1 MRIVP
6 SVKWRG
12 DGRKVSI
19 LNVMA
24 IFGSF
29 VGRRPRCRIM
39 PRDDVRAAAV
49 RVTDTSPSP
58 FSVPVIWL
66 PAEAVEIE
74 PEFEGH
80 VSNGAETPVSQSD
93 LDEYASAHG
102 SAEEWEADYEDP
114 DSSAFHLSIGA
125 IPKSDRM
132 QIHHETDAATHEQL
146 VSAHARS
153 AGTGTGTYTSTFTST
168 DIYTSTTALI
178 NECYREV
185 QSRALEKSRD
195 SCSAGCA
202 KCLCKYANSQP
213 ILLRGV
219 AEEQDE
225 NGERNFLSVPDVRF
239 TAFPAGRSASPRPC
253 TL

>member
-6 SVKWRG
+6 SEKWRG

-74 PEFEGH
+74 PEFEGR

-102 SAEEWEADYEDP
+102 SAEEWEG
-114 DSSAFHLSIGA
+114 SGL
-125 IPKSDRM
+125 
-132 QIHHETDAATHEQL
+132 
-146 VSAHARS
+146 
-153 AGTGTGTYTSTFTST
+153 
-168 DIYTSTTALI
+168 
-178 NECYREV
+178 
-185 QSRALEKSRD
+185 
-195 SCSAGCA
+195 
-202 KCLCKYANSQP
+202 
-213 ILLRGV
+213 
-219 AEEQDE
+219 
-225 NGERNFLSVPDVRF
+225 
-239 TAFPAGRSASPRPC
+239 
-253 TL
+253 

>member
-1 MRIVP
+1 MHARAESCHRFALSPRKVVDESPMRIVP
-6 SVKWRG
+6 SEKWRG

-74 PEFEGH
+74 PEFEGR

-146 VSAHARS
+146 VSAHAAQPARAQAPIQAPLPAPISIPAPQHSSTS
-153 AGTGTGTYTSTFTST
+153 ATGRCNLG
-168 DIYTSTTALI
+168 
-178 NECYREV
+178 
-185 QSRALEKSRD
+185 
-195 SCSAGCA
+195 
-202 KCLCKYANSQP
+202 P
-213 ILLRGV
+213 
-219 AEEQDE
+219 
-225 NGERNFLSVPDVRF
+225 
-239 TAFPAGRSASPRPC
+239 
-253 TL
+253 

>member
-19 LNVMA
+19 LNGMA

-49 RVTDTSPSP
+49 RVTDTSPTPLS
-58 FSVPVIWL
+58 VIWL

-74 PEFEGH
+74 PEFEGR

-146 VSAHARS
+146 VSAHA
-153 AGTGTGTYTSTFTST
+153 AQP
-168 DIYTSTTALI
+168 A
-178 NECYREV
+178 
-185 QSRALEKSRD
+185 RAQAPIQAPLPAPISIPAPQH
-195 SCSAGCA
+195 SAGCA

-225 NGERNFLSVPDVRF
+225 KGERNFLSVPDVRF